1 MELTLARERF
11 RDLDSVLNGV
21 GRFAQNWKLSGCH
34 LLQIWEQLIISC
46 KRNFLGFNQKSFS
59 DANCMKCNFEENG
72 CGPNLR
78 VNKKAILI
86 SSSAC

>member
-11 RDLDSVLNGV
+11 RDLDSALNNGV

-46 KRNFLGFNQKSFS
+46 NRNFLGFNQ
-59 DANCMKCNFEENG
+59 NHYLMQI
-72 CGPNLR
+72 
-78 VNKKAILI
+78 V
-86 SSSAC
+86 